1 MKIDEQLSGIEI
13 KDEIS
18 SEKVKEEPLEILK
31 VEKKISELGE
41 LVDFSLNNQ
50 ENTSKVEYYELAVSY
65 YNKAIKEL
73 NTLENLTEKQHPKYI
88 TNANKVASKILACAQ
103 KIESDQDKYKEVLS
117 LAQSIASGVV
127 AEQINFLL
135 NKKDIPQEEQNIANK
150 VSEKQDSVENASNA
164 KKKTKWILALCLSG
178 VLAVVAAAVS
188 YIIIYTDYYKRL
200 ACELG
205 DGVACGIL
213 GFKSGDINKAISFY
227 EKACEL
233 DNPYGCFNLGD
244 MYENGNGVA
253 KDINKANSLYE
264 KACELGRGYACSYLG
279 IRYENGNGVAKDI
292 NKANSLFEK
301 ACELDNGEACFYLGA
316 SYKNGYGVAKDI
328 NKANSLFEK
337 AKSQFEIGCSFNIGR
352 ECSNLGVC
360 YRYGFGVAENM
371 NIANSIFE
379 KACELSDGVG
389 CFCLGDS
396 YKNGYGVAKDINK
409 ANSLHEKACRLGY
422 SDACREISK

>member
-227 EKACEL
+227 EKACAL
-233 DNPYGCFNLGD
+233 GVGADCLKLGIIFRYNIYGLANNINKANYFYEKACDLGNHFGCTD
-244 MYENGNGVA
+244 LGIMYENGNGVA

-264 KACELGRGYACSYLG
+264 KACELGRGEACSYLG
-279 IRYENGNGVAKDI
+279 VSYENGNGVAKDINKAYSLYEKACELSDGLGCFFLGVSYENGNGVAKDINKAYSLYEKACELSYGVGCFWLGVRYENGNGVAKDI
-292 NKANSLFEK
+292 NKAYSL
-301 ACELDNGEACFYLGA
+301 Y
-316 SYKNGYGVAKDI
+316 
-328 NKANSLFEK
+328 
-337 AKSQFEIGCSFNIGR
+337 
-352 ECSNLGVC
+352 
-360 YRYGFGVAENM
+360 
-371 NIANSIFE
+371 
-379 KACELSDGVG
+379 
-389 CFCLGDS
+389 
-396 YKNGYGVAKDINK
+396 
-409 ANSLHEKACRLGY
+409 EKACRLGF
-422 SDACREISK
+422 SGACREISK

>member
-200 ACELG
+200 ACKLG
-205 DGVACGIL
+205 EGVACGSL
-213 GFKSGDINKAISFY
+213 GADY
-227 EKACEL
+227 EKG
-233 DNPYGCFNLGD
+233 Y
-244 MYENGNGVA
+244 GVA
-253 KDINKANSLYE
+253 KDINKAYSLYE
-264 KACELGRGYACSYLG
+264 KACELGRGEACSYLG
-279 IRYENGNGVAKDI
+279 VRYENGNGVAKDI
-292 NKANSLFEK
+292 N
-301 ACELDNGEACFYLGA
+301 
-316 SYKNGYGVAKDI
+316 GYGQAECLRNAVA
-328 NKANSLFEK
+328 
-337 AKSQFEIGCSFNIGR
+337 
-352 ECSNLGVC
+352 
-360 YRYGFGVAENM
+360 
-371 NIANSIFE
+371 
-379 KACELSDGVG
+379 
-389 CFCLGDS
+389 
-396 YKNGYGVAKDINK
+396 
-409 ANSLHEKACRLGY
+409 
-422 SDACREISK
+422 